1 MNKNIGWVIL
11 AVVIIG
17 LGYWA
22 YAARTE
28 NEPSGDAYN
37 SAIKGNVNVS
47 FTDATAD
54 MENITEVSMRVEQ
67 VELYNEAQGWVVVS
81 TNNVEYKLLALKS
94 RSEKM
99 IYGTG
104 KIAADTYTKT
114 RVTIGTVTVMTRGN
128 GNKIAVLP
136 SKVFTADANVVVKA
150 DSETSLLFD
159 VLADKSL
166 HTTAKA
172 DIIFAPV
179 MNIESRSDATVG
191 TTVTGIVT
199 ISGGSVDTNKDYGMD
214 IDGNVKA
221 DFELDTSVKLDVGVN
236 GAINTILN

>member
-11 AVVIIG
+11 VLVVLA

-22 YAARTE
+22 YSASTE
-28 NEPSGDAYN
+28 KEPSDGTYN

-47 FTDATAD
+47 FTDDTAD
-54 MENITEVSMRVEQ
+54 MENITEVSMKVEQ
-67 VELYNEAQGWVVVS
+67 VELYNETHGWVIVS

-114 RVTIGTVTVMTRGN
+114 RVTIGTVNVMTRGN
-128 GNKIAVLP
+128 GNKVAILP
-136 SKVFTADANVVVKA
+136 SKIFTADVQVIVKA
-150 DSETSLLFD
+150 DSETSLRFD
-159 VLADKSL
+159 VLADRSL
-166 HTTAKA
+166 RTTAKA

-199 ISGGSVDTNKDYGMD
+199 ISGGSIDTNKDYGMD

-221 DFELDTSVKLDVGVN
+221 DFKLDTNVKLNVGVN